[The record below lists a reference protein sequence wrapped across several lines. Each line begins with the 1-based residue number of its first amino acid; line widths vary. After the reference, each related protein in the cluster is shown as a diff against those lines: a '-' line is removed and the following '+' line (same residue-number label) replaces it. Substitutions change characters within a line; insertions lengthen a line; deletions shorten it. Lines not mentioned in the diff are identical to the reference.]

1 MNVMELTL
9 LKAKIHRARVTE
21 ANINYE
27 GSITIDTNILD
38 ASGIIPFERVDIVN
52 IDNGA
57 RFSTYVIEGT
67 RGSGAFC
74 LNGAAAR
81 LVTPG
86 DKIIVMSYAVMTQAE
101 AFVHKPRV
109 VLMDDEN
116 KIKNVYDVE
125 SGRTL
130 PPGAPLSA
138 RA

>member
-1 MNVMELTL
+1 MELTL
-9 LKAKIHRARVTE
+9 LKAKIHRATVTE
-21 ANINYE
+21 ANIHYE
-27 GSITIDTNILD
+27 GSITIDANILD
-38 ASGIIPFERVDIVN
+38 ASGIIPFERVEIVN
-52 IDNGA
+52 INNGA

-86 DKIIVMSYAVMTQAE
+86 DRIIVMSYAGLNAAE
-101 AFVHKPRV
+101 VKAHKARV

-116 KIKNVYDVE
+116 KIKDVYDIAA
-125 SGRTL
+125 GKTL